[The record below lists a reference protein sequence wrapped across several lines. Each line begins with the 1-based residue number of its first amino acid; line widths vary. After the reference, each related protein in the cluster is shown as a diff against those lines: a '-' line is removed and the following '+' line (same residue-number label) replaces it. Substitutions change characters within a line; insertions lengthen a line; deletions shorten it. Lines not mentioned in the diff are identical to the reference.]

1 MSFSTT
7 VGIILKGFSVA
18 GLREP
23 FSKMGTHRSTLPNH
37 DLPLALGVALMQVGD
52 VFTAANRVKP
62 LLLRPAA
69 VNLFSVIP
77 YALASYVLK
86 SAIGSNHKTKNKNLE
101 RFCHTCFEVT
111 STISCISTVITGVA
125 LVALGNYTLGITTLG
140 LMALNCSGIE
150 NEDYKFMIKT
160 TSLVSLLYFQPLNAL
175 LYLGYIQILI
185 PMTLRY
191 GTLVSK
197 YNIMKGT

>member
-23 FSKMGTHRSTLPNH
+23 FSKMGAHRSTLPNH

-77 YALASYVLK
+77 YALKILIQIDHNTQNRK
-86 SAIGSNHKTKNKNLE
+86 LQ
-101 RFCHTCFEVT
+101 RFYSTCFEVI
-111 STISCISTVITGVA
+111 SAISCISTVITGVA

-150 NEDYKFMIKT
+150 NEDYKFMIKI

-175 LYLGYIQILI
+175 LHLGYTRILI
-185 PMTLRY
+185 PMIVSH
-191 GTLVSK
+191 GTSNSSF
-197 YNIMKGT
+197 NI